1 MRPPKRHFAGR
12 VVVIT
17 GGAGGIGRALGRRFA
32 RAGAHVVLLD
42 LPRSPLDDARA
53 DVARHVPST
62 GPSEPQVLALACD
75 VTDEAG
81 CRRVMDEVRERLGG
95 VDVLMNNA
103 GAVHRSLFAD
113 TSLEVYR
120 KVFEVNVFG
129 ALHCTKAALPS
140 LIERRGLITVTSS
153 IAGLAPLYGRSGY
166 AGSKHALHG
175 IFESAAAELAPQGV
189 DVLMICPTFTASGFE
204 AAAMGPDGRPLGAP
218 RSKVGRL
225 AQPDEVA
232 DAVFRA
238 AQRRQRRLVLSGVG
252 HAASVLSRLTP
263 RIYERLMVR
272 GLRGGDGPDG
282 A

>member
-1 MRPPKRHFAGR
+1 MSRPKRQFAGR

-32 RAGAHVVLLD
+32 RAGAHVALLD
-42 LPRSPLDDARA
+42 LATSPLDDARA
-53 DVARHVPST
+53 DVAAAAAP
-62 GPSEPQVLALACD
+62 GAQVLALPCD
-75 VTDEAG
+75 VTDEAA
-81 CRRVMDEVRERLGG
+81 CRDVMGDIVERLGG

-113 TSLEVYR
+113 TALDVYR

-129 ALHCTKAALPS
+129 ALNCTKAALPS
-140 LIERRGLITVTSS
+140 LLERRGLITVTSS

-175 IFESAAAELAPQGV
+175 IFESAAAELGPQGV

-204 AAAMGPDGRPLGAP
+204 AAALGPDGRPLGKP
-218 RSKVGRL
+218 RSKVGKL
-225 AQPDEVA
+225 AQPDDVA

-263 RIYERLMVR
+263 GIYERLMVR